1 MSVIICS
8 LVARYPSDQIRR
20 DRLEG
25 HVTRMEARRN
35 ACRDLAVKPKR
46 KDAALK
52 T

>member
-8 LVARYPSDQIRR
+8 LVARYSSDQIWR

-46 KDAALK
+46 KDAAFK